1 MNKKYIWLIIP
12 IISFVFLQDLIIYN
26 KIPLA
31 SDMVAHE
38 PIKEWISTTSE
49 FPQWF
54 PNLFSGLPSYGGYI
68 YTPGH
73 PLESFLR
80 IIYLNEGVRF
90 WFYLSLGGIG
100 LFFLLKFLKVSN
112 NASLFGGLAYAITPY
127 VFGLINAGHNNKIMA
142 GAFTPFLILCALYMF
157 SNRSIKSILLLSV
170 VSALQLWTNH
180 PQIYYYTWMVIG
192 LWWLVDTVYS
202 LIKNKINYKN
212 TVQDILFLTIS
223 IIISLLMV
231 SDPYYDIYKFQ
242 GESNR
247 GSISVLDQT
256 DDTKKGTTWDYA
268 TQWSFHPLE
277 TISFIYPYYYGLQNF
292 SVKNKS
298 EPRKFMKQASY
309 WGYMPFTQS
318 THYLGLLIV
327 ILSFFSLWYY
337 FKYKE
342 QNRTEV
348 ILWTIS
354 FIILV
359 IGFGSHL
366 PLFYKPLFKFAPFFS
381 KFRVPSMIYMM
392 LSVLLPMIAAIG
404 IDKIIKDKY
413 IEKVFNDSLKIFGF
427 FIFSSIVLLLFGD
440 SFLSFASIG
449 DNRFIQY
456 AQIVKDIRLDLFN
469 KGIFLALFIC
479 FGSLLSIYFYSKNK
493 ISKNAISFIFI
504 GIFVIDLWIVNNE
517 FLSLKNS
524 KSMKNL
530 FIQTQDIKYL
540 NADSSAYR
548 IFPADEIGATKYGYW
563 NIQSIGGYHAIK
575 LRHYQDLM
583 DIGGF
588 RRQTILNMLNV
599 KYIIT
604 NKRIENKAFKKIEG
618 NNNLYE
624 NLDVLPRSWVVGG
637 IKSVKSQKSSLLS
650 IMDMSFRPNE
660 TATVLDYDGPDLINY
675 KGGNSKIIKT
685 SPNEIIINCKT
696 NGGGLLVLSEIYYSP
711 GWKCKVDGI
720 PSDIYQTN
728 HILRS
733 VFVPDGEHEVTF
745 YYDDSNWMVA
755 KIVSRTSFFSTI
767 LILCFLFY
775 RDRKSIIRL

>member
-1 MNKKYIWLIIP
+1 MNKKYLWLIIP
-12 IISFVFLQDLIIYN
+12 MISFIFLDDLIIHN

-31 SDMVAHE
+31 SDMVAIE
-38 PIKEWISTTSE
+38 PIKEWLNTTSE
-49 FPQWF
+49 FPHWF

-73 PLESFLR
+73 PLEPFFR
-80 IIYLNEGVRF
+80 TIFFNNGVRF
-90 WFYLSLGGIG
+90 WFYLSMGGVA
-100 LFFLLKFLKVSN
+100 LFFLLKFLKVSYS
-112 NASLFGGLAYAITPY
+112 ASLFGGIAYSLTPY

-142 GAFTPFLILCALYMF
+142 GAFTPLLLLCALYMF
-157 SNRSIKSILLLSV
+157 SNRSIKSIFLLSI

-180 PQIYYYTWMVIG
+180 PQIYYYTWLVIG
-192 LWWLVDTVYS
+192 MWWLADTIYR
-202 LIKNKINYKN
+202 LIKNNFNIKN
-212 TVQDILFLTIS
+212 TFKEILFLTIS

-242 GESNR
+242 SESNR
-247 GSISVLDQT
+247 GSTSVLDQT

-298 EPRKFMKQASY
+298 EPKKFMKQASY

-342 QNRTEV
+342 QNNTEM

-354 FIILV
+354 IIILV

-392 LSVLLPMIAAIG
+392 LSLTMSMIAAIS
-404 IDKIIKDKY
+404 IDKITNEKY
-413 IEKVFNDSLKIFGF
+413 KKGIFRDSLKVFGV
-427 FIFSSIVLLLFGD
+427 FIFFSIILFLFGE
-440 SFLSFASIG
+440 SLLSFSSPG
-449 DNRFIQY
+449 DNRFIHY
-456 AQIVKDIRLDLFN
+456 IEIVKDIRLELFN
-469 KGIFLALFIC
+469 KGILLALLIC
-479 FGSLLSIYFYSKNK
+479 FGALTIIFLYSKNK
-493 ISKNAISFIFI
+493 ISKERFSFILI
-504 GIFVIDLWIVNNE
+504 VILVIDLWVINNE
-517 FLSLKNS
+517 FLSLKDS
-524 KSMKNL
+524 KSMKNS
-530 FIQTQDIKYL
+530 FVQTQDVKYL
-540 NADSSAYR
+540 IADTSSYR
-548 IFPADEIGATKYGYW
+548 VFPADEIDANKYGYW
-563 NIQSIGGYHAIK
+563 NIQSIGGYHAVK

-583 DIGGF
+583 DVGGF
-588 RRQTILNMLNV
+588 RRPVILNMLNV

-604 NKRIENKAFKKIEG
+604 NKKIENKAFKKIEG

-624 NLDVLPRSWVVGG
+624 NLDVMPRSWVVGD
-637 IKSVKSQKSSLLS
+637 INFVKNQKASLLS
-650 IMDMSFRPNE
+650 IMDMSFRPDQ
-660 TATVLDYDGPDLINY
+660 TATVLDYTGPDLIDY

-685 SPNEIIINCKT
+685 SSNEIIINCKT
-696 NGGGLLVLSEIYYSP
+696 IGGGLLVLSEIYYGP
-711 GWKCKVDGI
+711 GWKCKINGI

-733 VFVPDGEHEVTF
+733 VYVPSGEHEVIF
-745 YYDDSNWMVA
+745 YYDDSDWIVA
-755 KIVSRTSFFSTI
+755 KIVSRTSFFSAI
-767 LILCFLFY
+767 LIICFLFY
-775 RDRKSIIRL
+775 RDRQSIFRL

>member
-192 LWWLVDTVYS
+192 LWWLVDTIYS

-212 TVQDILFLTIS
+212 IIQDILFLTIS

-342 QNRTEV
+342 QSRTEV

-440 SFLSFASIG
+440 SFLSFASMG

-588 RRQTILNMLNV
+588 RRQAILNMLNV

-660 TATVLDYDGPDLINY
+660 TATVLDYDGPDLIDH

-711 GWKCKVDGI
+711 GWKCKVGGI
-720 PSDIYQTN
+720 TSDIYQTN

-733 VFVPDGEHEVTF
+733 VFVPDGEHEVIF
-745 YYDDSNWMVA
+745 YYDDSNWIVA
-755 KIVSRTSFFSTI
+755 KIISRTSFFSTI